1 MKKKLLA
8 IVNPISGVGRQKKI
22 ERLLIDNLNHDLYD
36 HEVRYTEHIHHGTDL
51 ARQGV
56 MEGFDVIVAV
66 GGDGSVNDVITGMRQ
81 AMPAWD
87 ANSGTTV
94 PTLGIIPCGSGNG
107 LARCMKIP
115 LTPALAIRV
124 LNQDNAGF
132 IDTIT
137 LNDKYYVASI
147 AGVGFDAF
155 IARLM
160 KAAKIRG
167 FSAYLGLIMRE
178 YPTYESKD
186 YHLVVDGKE
195 YDRKAWFITFAN
207 SNQFGY
213 NAAVAPQAK
222 LDDGLIDIS
231 IVDKI
236 PLEHV
241 AITGPLMYANHL
253 ELSQHVEML
262 KAHEVWVTGNV
273 DKWVNID
280 GEGENVGHELHFV
293 NHQQSLKILKRD
305 LKRPLLNKSAA
316 EHLAA
321 VRDQLQ
327 MTRDQI
333 LPKRR

>member
-1 MKKKLLA
+1 MKKRMLV

-22 ERLLIDNLNHDLYD
+22 ERLLNDNLNHDLYD
-36 HEVRYTEHIHHGTDL
+36 HEVRYTEHIHHGTEL
-51 ARQGV
+51 ARQGAD
-56 MEGFDVIVAV
+56 EGFDIITAV
-66 GGDGSVNDVITGMRQ
+66 GGDGSVNDVIAGMYGSN
-81 AMPAWD
+81 A
-87 ANSGTTV
+87 
-94 PTLGIIPCGSGNG
+94 TLGIIPCGSGNG

-124 LNQDNAGF
+124 LNQDNPGK

-137 LNDKYYVASI
+137 LNDKFYIASI

-160 KAAKIRG
+160 KSAKLRG
-167 FSAYLGLIMRE
+167 FSAYLNLILRE

-186 YHLVVDGKE
+186 YTFVFDGKE
-195 YDRKAWFITFAN
+195 IKRKAWFTTFAN

-236 PLEHV
+236 PIEHV
-241 AITGPLMYANHL
+241 PITGPLVYANHF
-253 ELSQHVEML
+253 ELSQHVEMF
-262 KAHEVWVTGNV
+262 KAHEIWVAGNI

-280 GEGENVGHELHFV
+280 GEGENVGTELHFV
-293 NHQQSLKILKRD
+293 NHQQSLSIMRRDMKRSLISKKPSDHLKV
-305 LKRPLLNKSAA
+305 
-316 EHLAA
+316 

-327 MTRDQI
+327 MTHNQ
-333 LPKRR
+333 LHPKAPKKITD

>member
-22 ERLLIDNLNHDLYD
+22 EKLLNENLDHDLYD
-36 HEVRYTEHIHHGTDL
+36 HTVRYTQHIHHGTEL
-51 ARQGV
+51 ARQGAL
-56 MEGFDVIVAV
+56 EGFDVIVAV
-66 GGDGSVNDVITGMRQ
+66 GGDGSVNDVITGMHDS
-81 AMPAWD
+81 D
-87 ANSGTTV
+87 A
-94 PTLGIIPCGSGNG
+94 TLGIIPCGSGNG
-107 LARCMKIP
+107 LARCLKIP

-124 LNQDNAGF
+124 LNQDNPGL
-132 IDTIT
+132 IDTIS
-137 LNDKYYVASI
+137 LNDRFLIASI
-147 AGVGFDAF
+147 AGVGFDAY

-160 KAAKIRG
+160 KAAKVRG
-167 FSAYLGLIMRE
+167 FAAYLNLILRE
-178 YPTYESKD
+178 YPSYQSKD

-195 YDRKAWFITFAN
+195 YDRKAWFTTFAN

-236 PLEHV
+236 PIEHI

-262 KAHEVWVTGNV
+262 KAHEIHVSGNV

-280 GEGENVGHELHFV
+280 GEGENVGTELHFV
-293 NHQQSLKILKRD
+293 NHQQSLRILKRD
-305 LKRPLLNKSAA
+305 PKRPLILRNPA
-316 EHLAA
+316 EQLA
-321 VRDQLQ
+321 LL
-327 MTRDQI
+327 RDQI
-333 LPKRR
+333 QSTHNQLFP